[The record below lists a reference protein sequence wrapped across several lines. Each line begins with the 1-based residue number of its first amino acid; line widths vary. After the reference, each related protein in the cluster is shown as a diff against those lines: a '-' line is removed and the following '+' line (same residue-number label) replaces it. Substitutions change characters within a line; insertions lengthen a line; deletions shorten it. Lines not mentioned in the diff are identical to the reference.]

1 MKTIAFLALSVN
13 AQCNGDETIQDSSA
27 VVCTSDA
34 MIVTI
39 GGCAI
44 ENLGNLDIN
53 AAMLGNDASE
63 DCKAAFDADA
73 NEYMFN
79 SNIGTCNTQVI
90 KDDVNGTLIYS
101 NFVHAE
107 EGLAMGPITRVRS
120 MNIDFSCEF
129 DLAHTL
135 SLANGFSP
143 SLSNFEVSMPTQSG
157 SFSVEMGVFTDNSFA
172 TAVDGALEIQ
182 VPEPIHIQVH
192 SEDMTVQL
200 KECWATPS
208 ADPADSTRYAF
219 IESYC
224 GDDDEINTY
233 ETLTIHQ
240 NGASGSGQFSI
251 DSFKFIASDASVEM
265 FIHCD
270 VTLCDPSAEDCSV
283 CAASG
288 SRRKRRSTDTTTT
301 GTIGPVIIK

>member
-1 MKTIAFLALSVN
+1 MGQVTCSNIRQEENENYCFSRTQRQS
-13 AQCNGDETIQDSSA
+13 QCNGDETIQDSSA

-200 KECWATPS
+200 KECWATP
-208 ADPADSTRYAF
+208 R
-219 IESYC
+219 
-224 GDDDEINTY
+224 
-233 ETLTIHQ
+233 
-240 NGASGSGQFSI
+240 
-251 DSFKFIASDASVEM
+251 
-265 FIHCD
+265 
-270 VTLCDPSAEDCSV
+270 
-283 CAASG
+283 
-288 SRRKRRSTDTTTT
+288 
-301 GTIGPVIIK
+301 